1 MGQRRS
7 WRGGTDCNNRV
18 NCLKSLIGNWLEV
31 SRYRTPLQS
40 QSVAVRLSRFDSYL
54 THKLL
59 KEETRCLDAS
69 RIKEHQ
75 PSTAEVLRIKLVSG
89 GNVTTRKV
97 VFRMC

>member
-40 QSVAVRLSRFDSYL
+40 QSVAVRLSRFESYL
-54 THKLL
+54 TQTHKQQAATRRVL
-59 KEETRCLDAS
+59 ETNFIRLIVANAS
-69 RIKEHQ
+69 Q
-75 PSTAEVLRIKLVSG
+75 LPQ
-89 GNVTTRKV
+89 
-97 VFRMC
+97 